1 MKKASVK
8 NEYPVRVCQIAP
20 LGVGGISSMVF
31 NICSHMDQSK
41 VNFDYLT
48 YYTFDACD
56 EKIKE
61 YGGEKYVIDLENIH
75 NSLLK
80 AILKFT
86 RTFSVMKK
94 NKVQIL
100 HINASIPYDI
110 LIGLAAKLAGVKTVV
125 FHSHNSNY
133 DREKNIKTLIMP
145 VFKSLIPFIADYNI
159 ACSESAARYM
169 FPKRVIDSKDYQII
183 NNGIEVSSYVY
194 NPQVRQV
201 YRSRYNCHGKFVVGH
216 IGRFVR
222 QKNHEFIIDIFS
234 EIHKK
239 ESDSILCLFGT
250 GEDENRIKEKVK
262 ELGLEDS
269 VMFYGTTNEV
279 QNILQM
285 MDVFLFPSLYEGL
298 PVVCVEAQAAGLPVV
313 ASGTITEEVRIT
325 DLVKFVPLNES
336 AEFWADEVLKYRKG
350 FQRRNTSKEIID
362 AGFSIEDTV
371 KQLTKIYIK

>member
-1 MKKASVK
+1 
-8 NEYPVRVCQIAP
+8 
-20 LGVGGISSMVF
+20 
-31 NICSHMDQSK
+31 
-41 VNFDYLT
+41 
-48 YYTFDACD
+48 
-56 EKIKE
+56 
-61 YGGEKYVIDLENIH
+61 
-75 NSLLK
+75 
-80 AILKFT
+80 
-86 RTFSVMKK
+86 
-94 NKVQIL
+94 
-100 HINASIPYDI
+100 
-110 LIGLAAKLAGVKTVV
+110 
-125 FHSHNSNY
+125 
-133 DREKNIKTLIMP
+133 MP

-325 DLVKFVPLNES
+325 DLVKFVP
-336 AEFWADEVLKYRKG
+336 
-350 FQRRNTSKEIID
+350 
-362 AGFSIEDTV
+362 
-371 KQLTKIYIK
+371 